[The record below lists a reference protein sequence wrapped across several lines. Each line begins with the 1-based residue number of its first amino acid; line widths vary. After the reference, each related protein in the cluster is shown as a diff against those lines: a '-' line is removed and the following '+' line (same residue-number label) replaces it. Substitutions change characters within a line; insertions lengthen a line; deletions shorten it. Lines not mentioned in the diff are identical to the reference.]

1 MMVALV
7 RLIFSCIWLF
17 AFIITC
23 IVMGFFLPFMLIF
36 DGVQKLI
43 GEGFIS

>member
-1 MMVALV
+1 MVAIV

-36 DGVQKLI
+36 DGVQKMA
-43 GEGFIS
+43 GDGSVS